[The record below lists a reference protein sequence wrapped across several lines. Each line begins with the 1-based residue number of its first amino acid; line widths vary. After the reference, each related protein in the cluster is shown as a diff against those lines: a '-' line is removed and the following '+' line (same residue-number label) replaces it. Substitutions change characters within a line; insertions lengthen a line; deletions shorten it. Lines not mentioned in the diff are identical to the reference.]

1 MRAVN
6 SPAQGREP
14 LQPLPTM
21 QRPMTP
27 PQTQRQSPKYGGM
40 AKSDSRMSSPK
51 KDGHL
56 QIATR
61 EEIDMFD
68 SVGSDDDGGMGYY
81 DALEDEEDEGGAGTS
96 TTVKMY
102 EKPGRSLDQS
112 QTSATAAGWQV
123 NHAPPPPPP
132 KSSLYSRSESR
143 SETQVGTAAQSRY
156 GKSDNAGFPRSSAT
170 SSTAMSPPASSV
182 PAFGANLPRSR
193 QPEQTPKTP
202 QRRYDAL
209 EDILLPALDEVHPLH
224 PFTPSLV
231 PSRINS
237 SVHDLPPTAR

>member
-6 SPAQGREP
+6 SPATAAAQGGQREP

-27 PQTQRQSPKYGGM
+27 PQSQRQSSPPKYGGM
-40 AKSDSRMSSPK
+40 AKTAVDSKMSSPNK

-68 SVGSDDDGGMGYY
+68 SVDDEEEGMGYY
-81 DALEDEEDEGGAGTS
+81 DAADDNEDEGAGTS

-102 EKPGRSLDQS
+102 ERPAPQS
-112 QTSATAAGWQV
+112 QTSSAANIGWQG
-123 NHAPPPPPP
+123 NNNAPPSQPPP
-132 KSSLYSRSESR
+132 KSNIYSR
-143 SETQVGTAAQSRY
+143 SETQVATPAQSRY
-156 GKSDNAGFPRSSAT
+156 ARSDGTGIQRTSAT
-170 SSTAMSPPASSV
+170 SSTAMSPPATSV
-182 PAFGANLPRSR
+182 PAFGANIPRGR
-193 QPEQTPKTP
+193 QPEQTPKAP

-209 EDILLPALDEVHPLH
+209 EDILLPALDEVPPFPHPL
-224 PFTPSLV
+224 PSL
-231 PSRINS
+231 SR
-237 SVHDLPPTAR
+237 